1 MWYNSRELSLKT
13 VPENTKAD
21 GFYENFIEG
30 GTHMKKKLLSKS
42 CLAFLLSLS
51 LILSVFSP
59 VLAAEFPS
67 GWPQGPEIAEE
78 TGILMEATTG
88 QVLFDK
94 EMDEIRYPASTTK
107 IMTALLILENVKDL
121 SQTVTFTDVITPDLA
136 PGNST
141 INAQV
146 GEQLTVEECLY
157 GIMLASANEVCTQ
170 MAVYV
175 AGSVENFVSMMNKRA
190 AELGCENTHF
200 VNANGLPDPN
210 HYTTAHDLARIL
222 AAAIQNEDFCRISGS
237 ASYTIPPTNMTPY
250 SRNLENSN
258 ALIKEGEYHY
268 EGVIAGKTGHTEAA
282 KNTLVTAASRDGMTL
297 VCVVL
302 RSDGENRF
310 IDTVSLFDY
319 GFNNFHLSPLY
330 WLDPQNP
337 SGYVVLPKGIE
348 SNVLTVTDK
357 DSENIRTRTYTYQ
370 GTALYSLQ
378 ASLPILLEPADSTEN
393 TQTSSLYQIRG
404 LDYLFPGMMG
414 ILAALFLAEIFLLGY
429 SFSSKKKSIQRDS
442 Q

>member
-1 MWYNSRELSLKT
+1 
-13 VPENTKAD
+13 
-21 GFYENFIEG
+21 
-30 GTHMKKKLLSKS
+30 MKKKLLSKS

-59 VLAAEFPS
+59 VQAAEFPS
-67 GWPQGPEIAEE
+67 SWPQAPEIAEE

-222 AAAIQNEDFCRISGS
+222 AAAIQNKDFCRISGS

-250 SRNLENSN
+250 SRDLENSN

-319 GFNNFHLSPLY
+319 GFNNFHLSPVY

>member
-1 MWYNSRELSLKT
+1 
-13 VPENTKAD
+13 
-21 GFYENFIEG
+21 
-30 GTHMKKKLLSKS
+30 MKKKLLSKS

-59 VLAAEFPS
+59 VQAAEFPS
-67 GWPQGPEIAEE
+67 SWPQAPEIAEE

-141 INAQV
+141 INAQI

-222 AAAIQNEDFCRISGS
+222 AAAIKNEDFCKISGS

-319 GFNNFHLSPLY
+319 GFNNFHLSPVY

-414 ILAALFLAEIFLLGY
+414 ILAALFLAEILLLGY
-429 SFSSKKKSIQRDS
+429 SFSSKKKSIQRNS

>member
-1 MWYNSRELSLKT
+1 
-13 VPENTKAD
+13 
-21 GFYENFIEG
+21 
-30 GTHMKKKLLSKS
+30 MKKKILSKS
-42 CLAFLLSLS
+42 CLAFLLSLA

-59 VLAAEFPS
+59 VQAAEFPS
-67 GWPQGPEIAEE
+67 SWPQAPEIAEE

-141 INAQV
+141 INAQI

-190 AELGCENTHF
+190 PELGCENTHF

-210 HYTTAHDLARIL
+210 HYTTAHDQARIL
-222 AAAIQNEDFCRISGS
+222 AEAIKNEDFCKISGS

-357 DSENIRTRTYTYQ
+357 DSESIRTRTYTYQ

-393 TQTSSLYQIRG
+393 TQTSSLYQIGG

-414 ILAALFLAEIFLLGY
+414 ILAALFLAEILLLGY
-429 SFSSKKKSIQRDS
+429 SFSSKKKSIQRNS

>member
-1 MWYNSRELSLKT
+1 
-13 VPENTKAD
+13 
-21 GFYENFIEG
+21 
-30 GTHMKKKLLSKS
+30 MKKKLLSKS

-59 VLAAEFPS
+59 VQAAEFPS

-121 SQTVTFTDVITPDLA
+121 SQTVTFTDVITPALA

-141 INAQV
+141 INAQI

-250 SRNLENSN
+250 SSNLENSN

-319 GFNNFHLSPLY
+319 GFNNFHLSPVY

-414 ILAALFLAEIFLLGY
+414 ILAALFLAEILLLGY
-429 SFSSKKKSIQRDS
+429 SFSSKKKSIQRNS

>member
-1 MWYNSRELSLKT
+1 
-13 VPENTKAD
+13 
-21 GFYENFIEG
+21 
-30 GTHMKKKLLSKS
+30 MKKKLLSKS

-59 VLAAEFPS
+59 VQAAEFPS

-141 INAQV
+141 INAQI

-190 AELGCENTHF
+190 SELGCENTHF

-222 AAAIQNEDFCRISGS
+222 AEAIKNEDFCKISGS

-319 GFNNFHLSPLY
+319 GFNNFHLSPVY

-357 DSENIRTRTYTYQ
+357 DSESIRTRTYTYQ

-378 ASLPILLEPADSTEN
+378 SSIPILLEPTDSTEN
-393 TQTSSLYQIRG
+393 TQTSSLYQIGG

-414 ILAALFLAEIFLLGY
+414 ILAALFLAEILLLGY
-429 SFSSKKKSIQRDS
+429 SFSSKKKSIQRNS

>member
-1 MWYNSRELSLKT
+1 
-13 VPENTKAD
+13 
-21 GFYENFIEG
+21 
-30 GTHMKKKLLSKS
+30 MKKKILSKS
-42 CLAFLLSLS
+42 CLAFLLSLA

-59 VLAAEFPS
+59 VQAAEFPS
-67 GWPQGPEIAEE
+67 SWPQAPEIAEE

-107 IMTALLILENVKDL
+107 IMTALLILENIKDL

-141 INAQV
+141 INAQI

-222 AAAIQNEDFCRISGS
+222 AEAIKNEDFCKISGS

-357 DSENIRTRTYTYQ
+357 DSESIRTRTYTYQ

-393 TQTSSLYQIRG
+393 TQTSSLYQIGG

-414 ILAALFLAEIFLLGY
+414 ILAALFLAEILLLGY
-429 SFSSKKKSIQRDS
+429 SFSSKKKSIQRNS

>member
-1 MWYNSRELSLKT
+1 
-13 VPENTKAD
+13 
-21 GFYENFIEG
+21 
-30 GTHMKKKLLSKS
+30 
-42 CLAFLLSLS
+42 
-51 LILSVFSP
+51 
-59 VLAAEFPS
+59 
-67 GWPQGPEIAEE
+67 
-78 TGILMEATTG
+78 
-88 QVLFDK
+88 
-94 EMDEIRYPASTTK
+94 
-107 IMTALLILENVKDL
+107 
-121 SQTVTFTDVITPDLA
+121 
-136 PGNST
+136 
-141 INAQV
+141 
-146 GEQLTVEECLY
+146 
-157 GIMLASANEVCTQ
+157 

-210 HYTTAHDLARIL
+210 HYITAHDLARIL

-310 IDTVSLFDY
+310 IDTVSLLDY
-319 GFNNFHLSPLY
+319 GFNNFHLSPVY

-357 DSENIRTRTYTYQ
+357 DSENIRTRTYSYQ

-429 SFSSKKKSIQRDS
+429 SFSSKKKSIQRNS

>member
-1 MWYNSRELSLKT
+1 
-13 VPENTKAD
+13 
-21 GFYENFIEG
+21 
-30 GTHMKKKLLSKS
+30 MKKKILSKS

-59 VLAAEFPS
+59 VQAAEFPS

-222 AAAIQNEDFCRISGS
+222 AEAIKNEDFCKISGS

-330 WLDPQNP
+330 WLGPQNP

-357 DSENIRTRTYTYQ
+357 DSESIRTRTYTYQ

-393 TQTSSLYQIRG
+393 TQTSSLYQIGG

-414 ILAALFLAEIFLLGY
+414 ILAALFLAEILLLGY
-429 SFSSKKKSIQRDS
+429 SFSSKKKSIQRNS

>member
-1 MWYNSRELSLKT
+1 
-13 VPENTKAD
+13 
-21 GFYENFIEG
+21 
-30 GTHMKKKLLSKS
+30 MKKKLLSKS

-59 VLAAEFPS
+59 VQAAEFPS

-141 INAQV
+141 INVQI

-319 GFNNFHLSPLY
+319 GFNNFHLSPVY

-370 GTALYSLQ
+370 
-378 ASLPILLEPADSTEN
+378 
-393 TQTSSLYQIRG
+393 
-404 LDYLFPGMMG
+404 
-414 ILAALFLAEIFLLGY
+414 
-429 SFSSKKKSIQRDS
+429 
-442 Q
+442 

>member
-1 MWYNSRELSLKT
+1 
-13 VPENTKAD
+13 
-21 GFYENFIEG
+21 
-30 GTHMKKKLLSKS
+30 MKKKILSKS
-42 CLAFLLSLS
+42 CLAFLLSLA

-59 VLAAEFPS
+59 VQAAEFPS
-67 GWPQGPEIAEE
+67 SWPQAPEIAEE

-319 GFNNFHLSPLY
+319 GFNNFHLSPVY

-370 GTALYSLQ
+370 GIALYSLQ

-404 LDYLFPGMMG
+404 LDYLFSGMAAIFTVLCIG
-414 ILAALFLAEIFLLGY
+414 EILLIASTIL
-429 SFSSKKKSIQRDS
+429 SKRRLK
-442 Q
+442 

>member
-1 MWYNSRELSLKT
+1 
-13 VPENTKAD
+13 
-21 GFYENFIEG
+21 
-30 GTHMKKKLLSKS
+30 MKKKILSKS
-42 CLAFLLSLS
+42 CLAFLLSLA

-59 VLAAEFPS
+59 VQAAEFPS
-67 GWPQGPEIAEE
+67 SWPQAPEIAEE

-319 GFNNFHLSPLY
+319 GFNNFHLSPVY

-357 DSENIRTRTYTYQ
+357 DSENIRTRTYSYQ

-404 LDYLFPGMMG
+404 LDYLFSGMAAIFTVLCIG
-414 ILAALFLAEIFLLGY
+414 EILLIASTIL
-429 SFSSKKKSIQRDS
+429 SKRRLK
-442 Q
+442 

>member
-1 MWYNSRELSLKT
+1 
-13 VPENTKAD
+13 
-21 GFYENFIEG
+21 
-30 GTHMKKKLLSKS
+30 MKKKLLSKS

-59 VLAAEFPS
+59 VQAAEFPS
-67 GWPQGPEIAEE
+67 SWPQAPEIAEE

-121 SQTVTFTDVITPDLA
+121 SQTVTFTDLITPDLA

-141 INAQV
+141 INVQI

-319 GFNNFHLSPLY
+319 GFNNFHLSPVY

-414 ILAALFLAEIFLLGY
+414 ILAALFLAEILLLGY
-429 SFSSKKKSIQRDS
+429 SFSSKKKSIQRNS

>member
-1 MWYNSRELSLKT
+1 
-13 VPENTKAD
+13 
-21 GFYENFIEG
+21 
-30 GTHMKKKLLSKS
+30 MKKKLLSKS

-59 VLAAEFPS
+59 VQAAEFPS

-141 INAQV
+141 INAQI

-222 AAAIQNEDFCRISGS
+222 AAAIKNEDFCKISGS

-414 ILAALFLAEIFLLGY
+414 ILAALFLAEILLLGY
-429 SFSSKKKSIQRDS
+429 SFSSKKKSIQRNS

>member
-1 MWYNSRELSLKT
+1 
-13 VPENTKAD
+13 
-21 GFYENFIEG
+21 
-30 GTHMKKKLLSKS
+30 MKKKLLSKS

-59 VLAAEFPS
+59 VQAAEFPS

-141 INAQV
+141 INAHV

-222 AAAIQNEDFCRISGS
+222 AEAIKNEDFCKISGS

-319 GFNNFHLSPLY
+319 GFNNFHLSPVY

-404 LDYLFPGMMG
+404 LDYLFSGMAAIFTVLCIG
-414 ILAALFLAEIFLLGY
+414 EILLIASTIL
-429 SFSSKKKSIQRDS
+429 SKRRFK
-442 Q
+442 

>member
-1 MWYNSRELSLKT
+1 
-13 VPENTKAD
+13 
-21 GFYENFIEG
+21 
-30 GTHMKKKLLSKS
+30 MKKKLLSKS

-59 VLAAEFPS
+59 VQAAEFPS

-141 INAQV
+141 INAQI

-319 GFNNFHLSPLY
+319 GFNNFHLSPVY

-414 ILAALFLAEIFLLGY
+414 ILAALFLAEILLLGY

>member
-1 MWYNSRELSLKT
+1 MD
-13 VPENTKAD
+13 V
-21 GFYENFIEG
+21 FYKKFIEG
-30 GTHMKKKLLSKS
+30 GTSVKKKILSKS
-42 CLAFLLSLS
+42 CLALLLSLT

-59 VLAAEFPS
+59 VQAAEFPS
-67 GWPQGPEIAEE
+67 SWPQAPEIAEE
-78 TGILMEATTG
+78 TGVLMEAATG
-88 QVLFDK
+88 QILFDK
-94 EMDEIRYPASTTK
+94 SMNEIRYPASTTK

-170 MAVYV
+170 MAAYV
-175 AGSVENFVSMMNKRA
+175 AGSVENFVSMMNERA

-237 ASYTIPPTNMTPY
+237 AAYTIPPTNMTPY

-319 GFNNFHLSPLY
+319 GFENFHLSPVY
-330 WLDPQNP
+330 WLDLEIP
-337 SGYVVLPKGIE
+337 SGYVALPKGIE

-357 DSENIRTRTYTYQ
+357 DSENTRTRTYTYQ

-393 TQTSSLYQIRG
+393 TQTSSLYQIKG
-404 LDYLFPGMMG
+404 LDSLFPAMIG
-414 ILAALFLAEIFLLGY
+414 ILAALFLAEILLLGY
-429 SFSSKKKSIQRDS
+429 AFFSKKKSIQKDP

>member
-1 MWYNSRELSLKT
+1 
-13 VPENTKAD
+13 
-21 GFYENFIEG
+21 
-30 GTHMKKKLLSKS
+30 MKKKLLSKS

-59 VLAAEFPS
+59 VQAAEFPS

-94 EMDEIRYPASTTK
+94 EMDERRYPASTTK

-250 SRNLENSN
+250 SRDLENSN

-319 GFNNFHLSPLY
+319 GFNNFHLSPVY

>member
-1 MWYNSRELSLKT
+1 
-13 VPENTKAD
+13 
-21 GFYENFIEG
+21 
-30 GTHMKKKLLSKS
+30 MKKKILSKS
-42 CLAFLLSLS
+42 CLAFLLSLA

-59 VLAAEFPS
+59 VQAAEFPS
-67 GWPQGPEIAEE
+67 SWPQAPEIAEE

-94 EMDEIRYPASTTK
+94 EMDETRYPASTTK

-175 AGSVENFVSMMNKRA
+175 AGSVENFVSMMNKRV

-357 DSENIRTRTYTYQ
+357 DSESIRTRTYTYQ

-378 ASLPILLEPADSTEN
+378 SSIPILLEPTDSTEN
-393 TQTSSLYQIRG
+393 TQTSSLYQIGG

-414 ILAALFLAEIFLLGY
+414 ILAALFLAEILLLGY
-429 SFSSKKKSIQRDS
+429 SFSSKKKSIQRNS

>member
-1 MWYNSRELSLKT
+1 
-13 VPENTKAD
+13 
-21 GFYENFIEG
+21 
-30 GTHMKKKLLSKS
+30 MKKKLLSKS

-59 VLAAEFPS
+59 VQAAEFPS

-141 INAQV
+141 INAQI

-222 AAAIQNEDFCRISGS
+222 AEAIKNEDFCKISGS

-404 LDYLFPGMMG
+404 LDYLFSGMAAIFTVLCIG
-414 ILAALFLAEIFLLGY
+414 EILLIASTIL
-429 SFSSKKKSIQRDS
+429 SKRRLK
-442 Q
+442 

>member
-1 MWYNSRELSLKT
+1 
-13 VPENTKAD
+13 
-21 GFYENFIEG
+21 
-30 GTHMKKKLLSKS
+30 MKKKILSKS

-59 VLAAEFPS
+59 VQAAEFPS

-222 AAAIQNEDFCRISGS
+222 AEAIKNEDFCKISGS

-319 GFNNFHLSPLY
+319 GFNNFHLSPVY

-357 DSENIRTRTYTYQ
+357 DSESIRTRTYTYQ

>member
-1 MWYNSRELSLKT
+1 
-13 VPENTKAD
+13 
-21 GFYENFIEG
+21 
-30 GTHMKKKLLSKS
+30 MKKKLLSKS

-59 VLAAEFPS
+59 VQAAEFPS

-141 INAQV
+141 INAQI

-190 AELGCENTHF
+190 AELDCENTHF

-222 AAAIQNEDFCRISGS
+222 AEAIKNEDFCKISGS

-357 DSENIRTRTYTYQ
+357 DSESIRTRTYTYQ

-378 ASLPILLEPADSTEN
+378 SSIPILLEPADSTEN
-393 TQTSSLYQIRG
+393 TQTSSLYQIGG

-414 ILAALFLAEIFLLGY
+414 ILAALFLAEILLLGY
-429 SFSSKKKSIQRDS
+429 SFSSKKKSIQRNS

>member
-1 MWYNSRELSLKT
+1 
-13 VPENTKAD
+13 
-21 GFYENFIEG
+21 
-30 GTHMKKKLLSKS
+30 MKKKILSKS
-42 CLAFLLSLS
+42 CLAFLLSLA

-59 VLAAEFPS
+59 VQAAEFPS
-67 GWPQGPEIAEE
+67 SWPQAPEIAEE

-222 AAAIQNEDFCRISGS
+222 AEAIKNEDFCKISGS

-268 EGVIAGKTGHTEAA
+268 EGIIAGKTGHTEAA

-357 DSENIRTRTYTYQ
+357 DSESIRTRTYTYQ

-393 TQTSSLYQIRG
+393 TQTSSLYQIGG

-414 ILAALFLAEIFLLGY
+414 ILAALFLAEILLLGY
-429 SFSSKKKSIQRDS
+429 SFSSKKKSIQRNS

>member
-1 MWYNSRELSLKT
+1 
-13 VPENTKAD
+13 
-21 GFYENFIEG
+21 
-30 GTHMKKKLLSKS
+30 MKKKLLSKS

-59 VLAAEFPS
+59 VQAAEFPS

-141 INAQV
+141 INAQI

-222 AAAIQNEDFCRISGS
+222 AEAIKNEDFCKISGS

-258 ALIKEGEYHY
+258 ALIKEGEYNY

-357 DSENIRTRTYTYQ
+357 DSESIRTRTYTYQ

-378 ASLPILLEPADSTEN
+378 SSIPILLEPADSTEN
-393 TQTSSLYQIRG
+393 TQTSSLYQIGG

-414 ILAALFLAEIFLLGY
+414 ILAALFLAEILLLGY
-429 SFSSKKKSIQRDS
+429 SFSSKKKSIQRNS

>member
-1 MWYNSRELSLKT
+1 
-13 VPENTKAD
+13 
-21 GFYENFIEG
+21 
-30 GTHMKKKLLSKS
+30 MKKKLLSKS

-59 VLAAEFPS
+59 VQAAEFPS

-141 INAQV
+141 INAQI

-222 AAAIQNEDFCRISGS
+222 AEAIKNEDFCKISGS

-319 GFNNFHLSPLY
+319 GFNNFHLSPVY

-357 DSENIRTRTYTYQ
+357 DSESIRTRTYTYQ

-404 LDYLFPGMMG
+404 RHYLFPGMMG

-429 SFSSKKKSIQRDS
+429 SFSSKKKSIQRNS

>member
-1 MWYNSRELSLKT
+1 
-13 VPENTKAD
+13 
-21 GFYENFIEG
+21 
-30 GTHMKKKLLSKS
+30 MKKKLLSKS

-59 VLAAEFPS
+59 VQAAEFPS

-222 AAAIQNEDFCRISGS
+222 AAAIQNKDFCRISGS

-319 GFNNFHLSPLY
+319 GFNNFHLSPVY

-414 ILAALFLAEIFLLGY
+414 ILAALFLAEILLLGY
-429 SFSSKKKSIQRDS
+429 SFSSKKKSIQRNS

>member
-1 MWYNSRELSLKT
+1 
-13 VPENTKAD
+13 
-21 GFYENFIEG
+21 
-30 GTHMKKKLLSKS
+30 MKKKILSKS
-42 CLAFLLSLS
+42 CLAFLLSLA

-59 VLAAEFPS
+59 VQAAEFPS
-67 GWPQGPEIAEE
+67 SWPQAPEIAEE

-141 INAQV
+141 INVQI

-319 GFNNFHLSPLY
+319 GFNNFHLSPVY

-370 GTALYSLQ
+370 
-378 ASLPILLEPADSTEN
+378 
-393 TQTSSLYQIRG
+393 
-404 LDYLFPGMMG
+404 
-414 ILAALFLAEIFLLGY
+414 
-429 SFSSKKKSIQRDS
+429 
-442 Q
+442 

>member
-1 MWYNSRELSLKT
+1 
-13 VPENTKAD
+13 
-21 GFYENFIEG
+21 
-30 GTHMKKKLLSKS
+30 MKKKLLSKS

-59 VLAAEFPS
+59 VQAAEFPS

-141 INAQV
+141 INAQI

-222 AAAIQNEDFCRISGS
+222 AEAIKNEDFCKISGS

-414 ILAALFLAEIFLLGY
+414 ILAALFLAEILLLGY
-429 SFSSKKKSIQRDS
+429 SFSSKKKSIQRNS

>member
-1 MWYNSRELSLKT
+1 
-13 VPENTKAD
+13 
-21 GFYENFIEG
+21 
-30 GTHMKKKLLSKS
+30 MKKKLLSKS

-59 VLAAEFPS
+59 VQAAEFPS
-67 GWPQGPEIAEE
+67 SWPQAPEIAEE

-319 GFNNFHLSPLY
+319 GFNNFHLSPVY

-404 LDYLFPGMMG
+404 LDYLFSGMAAIFTVLCIG
-414 ILAALFLAEIFLLGY
+414 EILLIASTIL
-429 SFSSKKKSIQRDS
+429 SKRRLK
-442 Q
+442 